1 MKVQCV
7 TLGCKLN
14 YYESCALAEEMASR
28 GFQVVRKGPA
38 DIVIVNTCA
47 VTGRAG
53 MQSRQEVR
61 KAIRRN
67 PEALVIMTG
76 CYAQGNPDATD
87 SIPGLAAV
95 VGNAGKA
102 VLPRWLDEHCAS
114 GRAVF
119 AQRPAAFG
127 FDGSLPVGALKTRNF
142 MGRARAFLKIQDGC
156 NAFCHYCI
164 IPYLRGRSR
173 SLDSSDI
180 VAEARAIAAAGY
192 RELVLTGVHIG
203 QYGLDLQPPRDL
215 ASLVQELLRETGFR
229 LRLGSL
235 QPQEITP
242 LMIEMLAD
250 EKNNLCEHL
259 HLSLQSADDRVLAS
273 MGRPYGRKEIVSLVE
288 RLKGSNPGITLGAD
302 IIVGYPTET
311 EAAFQNTLQLLV
323 DLPVTYLHVFPYS
336 PRPGTR
342 AAKMKDEVPSKV
354 KKERVKILQEIGR
367 KKKMHTY
374 REYIGQPLEVVVEQV
389 RKAGRMKGL
398 FSGHSRNYL
407 QVFIA
412 SDMNDDPDA
421 FLNREL
427 RVVPHDCDGDSLVA
441 RIDSFLKL

>member
-1 MKVQCV
+1 VKVQCA

-14 YYESCALAEEMASR
+14 YYESCALAEEMTNR

-47 VTGRAG
+47 VTSRAG

-61 KAIRRN
+61 KALKKN

-76 CYAQGNPDATD
+76 CYAQGNPDAAG

-102 VLPRWLDEHCAS
+102 VIPRWLDEHYAADP
-114 GRAVF
+114 AVGKR
-119 AQRPAAFG
+119 QPEAFG
-127 FDGSLPVGALKTRNF
+127 FDGSLPVEALKTRNF

-164 IPYLRGRSR
+164 IPFLRGRSR
-173 SLDSSDI
+173 SLNGSEI
-180 VAEARAIAAAGY
+180 IAEARAIAAAGY

-203 QYGLDLQPPRDL
+203 QYGLDLEPSRDL
-215 ASLVQELLRETGFR
+215 DSLLRELLRETGFR

-235 QPQEITP
+235 QPREITP

-259 HLSLQSADDRVLAS
+259 HLSLQSADDMVLAS
-273 MGRPYGRKEIVSLVE
+273 MGRSYGRKEIISLVE
-288 RLKGSNPGITLGAD
+288 AVKDANPRITLGAD

-311 EAAFQNTLQLLV
+311 EAAFNNTRRLLA

-367 KKKMHTY
+367 EKKRLTY
-374 REYIGQPLEVVVEQV
+374 RQYIGRPLDVIIE
-389 RKAGRMKGL
+389 RARPSGKMKGL
-398 FSGHSRNYL
+398 LSGHSRNYL
-407 QVFIA
+407 QVLIA
-412 SDMNDDPDA
+412 GEMNGGPDA

-427 RVVPHDCDGDSLVA
+427 RVVPHDGDGDGLVA
-441 RIDSFLKL
+441 RIDSVLQL